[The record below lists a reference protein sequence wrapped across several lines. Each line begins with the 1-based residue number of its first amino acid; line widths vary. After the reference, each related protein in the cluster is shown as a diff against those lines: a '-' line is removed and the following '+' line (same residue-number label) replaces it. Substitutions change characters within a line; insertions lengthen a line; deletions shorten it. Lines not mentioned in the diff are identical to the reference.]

1 MLADY
6 TLVVKSSEVNS
17 NEDALSQL
25 PLAERTS
32 TGRNARGVI
41 LLVEHMSHLPITFE
55 QIKTWTHRD
64 TVLSQVEQSTYY
76 SWPESCL
83 PQ

>member
-32 TGRNARGVI
+32 TGRNARGVDFTSGAYVA
-41 LLVEHMSHLPITFE
+41 L
-55 QIKTWTHRD
+55 
-64 TVLSQVEQSTYY
+64 TYY
-76 SWPESCL
+76 I
-83 PQ
+83 